1 MGNTMPRSPDGSRSM
16 VLGQEGG
23 LQFEKLKER
32 QAHQHD
38 ALQVRWQSGIHTKV
52 PVCQRLSVRGCMLFL
67 HSGCG
72 YQSTLAAIA
81 VIGQGCL
88 HQSHR
93 DIQREGQQISEAPFA
108 EL

>member
-52 PVCQRLSVRGCMLFL
+52 PVCQRLSVSMLFL
-67 HSGCG
+67 IANWLWVSIDSSGNSCYRPG
-72 YQSTLAAIA
+72 SFGSNPLRHTT
-81 VIGQGCL
+81 
-88 HQSHR
+88 
-93 DIQREGQQISEAPFA
+93 
-108 EL
+108 